1 MVRAARTT
9 LPRVF
14 YHVVCEG
21 GSEVF
26 YINKLAQFLTNN
38 GIHPEKTL
46 RAHSPL
52 VSRNNCTLTDPR
64 HLLKRAMDIRRD
76 KSIFLPSDEIYILLD
91 ADVFERGD
99 CDKNKFI
106 IECSDK
112 SIFPLFQRNNF
123 EDFLICHLGEEELT
137 RWIDIVASYPRV
149 MTGKE
154 VMAEIVKIIPNY
166 RKGSIPRD
174 IFNTVF
180 SITSIQRAISNLTN
194 SRVPFSSDFVRL
206 LRKFMN

>member
-76 KSIFLPSDEIYILLD
+76 KGFFYLLMRFIFCWMQMCLKGGIAIKISLL
-91 ADVFERGD
+91 
-99 CDKNKFI
+99 
-106 IECSDK
+106 
-112 SIFPLFQRNNF
+112 
-123 EDFLICHLGEEELT
+123 
-137 RWIDIVASYPRV
+137 
-149 MTGKE
+149 
-154 VMAEIVKIIPNY
+154 
-166 RKGSIPRD
+166 
-174 IFNTVF
+174 
-180 SITSIQRAISNLTN
+180 
-194 SRVPFSSDFVRL
+194 
-206 LRKFMN
+206 